1 MLTVTEELKSFK
13 TKLESEKKTTVELR
27 SERQTLKSDKA
38 EFEKRTRLLME
49 QIQKFEK
56 EIEKTE
62 RDISKIY
69 EESDKRV
76 EVAVEETKILF
87 EKQIAAK
94 VNEIETIKRKTKQV
108 L

>member
-1 MLTVTEELKSFK
+1 M
-13 TKLESEKKTTVELR
+13 
-27 SERQTLKSDKA
+27 SDKT

-69 EESDKRV
+69 EESDKQV
-76 EVAVEETKILF
+76 EVAIEETKMLF
-87 EKQIAAK
+87 EKQIATK
-94 VNEIETIKRKTKQV
+94 VNDIETITRKAKQV

>member
-1 MLTVTEELKSFK
+1 M
-13 TKLESEKKTTVELR
+13 ESEKKTTVELR
-27 SERQTLKSDKA
+27 SETQALMSDKT

-76 EVAVEETKILF
+76 EVAVEETKMLF
-87 EKQIAAK
+87 EMQIAAK
-94 VNEIETIKRKTKQV
+94 VNDIETIKRKAKQV